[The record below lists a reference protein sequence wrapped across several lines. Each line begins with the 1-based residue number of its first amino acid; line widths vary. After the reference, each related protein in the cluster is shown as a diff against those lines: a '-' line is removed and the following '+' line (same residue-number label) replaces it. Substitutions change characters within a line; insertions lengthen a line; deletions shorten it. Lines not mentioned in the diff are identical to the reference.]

1 MQGLPQGDDQASVAV
16 SRGLPYLSGPALLIS
31 AGVHVLVL
39 VVLMCCGGSTSASEE
54 EPSNAS
60 ESAEVAEKTESA
72 APADAPQPE
81 HGKKEENPQS
91 SVGRN
96 FARGAGKRDTG
107 SLDDLKG
114 FPLDEQVRQPKIET
128 RRVKPA
134 TKKAP
139 SDREREVVDSRP
151 APKEDDVGEID
162 YYIVKKGDNLTK
174 LAAAHGMT
182 NYELAELNGKDVKR
196 FANLKIGQKIK
207 VRRK

>member
-1 MQGLPQGDDQASVAV
+1 M
-16 SRGLPYLSGPALLIS
+16 PYLSGPALLIS
-31 AGVHVLVL
+31 VGVHVLVL

-81 HGKKEENPQS
+81 HGKKEEKPQS

-96 FARGAGKRDTG
+96 FSRGAGKRDTG

-114 FPLDEQVRQPKIET
+114 FPLDESVSQPKIET

-151 APKEDDVGEID
+151 APKEDVGEID

-174 LAAAHGMT
+174 LARKHGMT
-182 NYELAELNGKDVKR
+182 NEELAELNGKDVKR

-207 VRRK
+207 IRHK